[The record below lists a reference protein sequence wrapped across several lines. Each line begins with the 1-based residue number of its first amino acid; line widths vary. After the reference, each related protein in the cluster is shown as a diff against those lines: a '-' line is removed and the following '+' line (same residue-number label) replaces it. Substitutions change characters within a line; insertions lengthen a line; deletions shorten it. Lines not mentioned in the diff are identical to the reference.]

1 MLAHPDDVDFG
12 SAGTVATWTA
22 AGTEVTYCIVTD
34 GDAGG
39 FDDTPRDQMGPLRQA
54 EQRAAAAAVGVSDV
68 RFLGYPDGRLELT
81 LDLRRDISRV
91 IRQVRPQRV
100 LTSSPERFWERI
112 GASHPDHMTVGES
125 TLRAVYP
132 DARNPF
138 AFPELLA
145 DEGLEAWTVSEVWLG
160 ASPRADHAVDVTDVV
175 DRKFAALRSHVSQ
188 VEPQPGAR
196 KEFVERLDAPDGGA
210 VRPAGGPPGRGLP
223 RRPHHVTCRHDRT
236 SRWQELVEGARAP
249 SPRARCRRRLRT
261 GTKPSRSPLGVTGVP
276 ARTPGVAAGACA
288 ANRAVRR
295 TLDRW
300 ARSAE
305 RSPAGTMF
313 GSQGLR
319 TGTEVLRR
327 LVARPAGGR
336 SSRRR
341 GWTSSS
347 RPVTGKPLR
356 TDGGPPDR
364 TAGSCWADV
373 DRAPLTEEA
382 RAFVAAQNA

>member
-1 MLAHPDDVDFG
+1 VSSPFQTPTAPAEYVERALCVLAHPDDVDFG

-39 FDDTPRDQMGPLRQA
+39 FDDAPREEMGPLRRR
-54 EQRAAAAAVGVSDV
+54 EQRAAAAAVGVTDV

-100 LTSSPERFWERI
+100 LTSSPERFYERI

-175 DRKFAALRSHVSQ
+175 DAKFRALKSHASQ
-188 VEPQPGAR
+188 VAHNPDLE
-196 KEFVERLDAPDGGA
+196 KFVTAWMGDTATRL
-210 VRPAGGPPGRGLP
+210 GLP
-223 RRPHHVTCRHDRT
+223 EGRLAEGFHVVH
-236 SRWQELVEGARAP
+236 
-249 SPRARCRRRLRT
+249 T
-261 GTKPSRSPLGVTGVP
+261 G
-276 ARTPGVAAGACA
+276 
-288 ANRAVRR
+288 
-295 TLDRW
+295 
-300 ARSAE
+300 
-305 RSPAGTMF
+305 
-313 GSQGLR
+313 
-319 TGTEVLRR
+319 
-327 LVARPAGGR
+327 
-336 SSRRR
+336 
-341 GWTSSS
+341 
-347 RPVTGKPLR
+347 
-356 TDGGPPDR
+356 
-364 TAGSCWADV
+364 
-373 DRAPLTEEA
+373 
-382 RAFVAAQNA
+382 